1 MPYQNNDF
9 ADALP
14 AYIAGESVKSIS
26 DRLGIARPT
35 VTSYLKRQGAEIRN
49 ASQAGRLIWAALS
62 PEQRSLQVQA
72 AHDARTGAQASPAE
86 KDRRARTTEER
97 TLGRGVF
104 EAEMESALVSAGHLV
119 RPQARVGHFNVDLLV
134 DERVA
139 VELSTAPVHRY
150 NNPEGLERCQAI
162 AGAGLSLYYLHIRHV
177 EACQARMADILADIR
192 SLAGLG
198 ADQRN
203 SRAVRCVTY
212 SFERFRDEIGRVAAR
227 PKVPEHLLLPVDAPW
242 LP

>member
-14 AYIAGESVKSIS
+14 AYIAGESIKSIS
-26 DRLGIARPT
+26 DRLAITRPT
-35 VTSYLKRQGAEIRN
+35 VTSYLKRQGVEIRN
-49 ASQAGRLIWAALS
+49 ASQAGRLIWAVLT
-62 PEQRSLQVQA
+62 PEQRSRQVQA
-72 AHDARTGAQASPAE
+72 AHEARTGSQATLAE

-104 EAEMESALVSAGHLV
+104 EAEMEAALSGSGHLV

-134 DERVA
+134 DEKVA

-150 NNPEGLERCQAI
+150 NTPEGLDRCRAI
-162 AGAGLSLYYLHIRHV
+162 AGEGLSLYYLHIRHV
-177 EACQARMADILADIR
+177 EACQARLADILADIR
-192 SLAGLG
+192 ALAAIAAGERKS
-198 ADQRN
+198 Q
-203 SRAVRCVTY
+203 AVRCVTY
-212 SFERFRDEIGRVAAR
+212 SFERFRDEVGRVAAR
-227 PKVPEHLLLPVDAPW
+227 PKAPEHLLLPVSAPW